1 MRFISAETGEDLDM
15 LAEENPVMEKA
26 VNKLLYVSAD
36 EKLRVEYEMRLK
48 TELDYHSVMTRNF
61 RKGVAEGEKRGEKR
75 GAKKIALMIAKNLL
89 KKNMAVDDIAD
100 ATGLSKEEIENIN
113 ASG

>member
-1 MRFISAETGEDLDM
+1 M
-15 LAEENPVMEKA
+15 LADENPVMEKA

-48 TELDYHSVMTRNF
+48 AELDYQSAMVSKYK
-61 RKGVAEGEKRGEKR
+61 KGKAEGEK
-75 GAKKIALMIAKNLL
+75 KKSLVIAKNLL
-89 KKNMAVDDIAD
+89 KKNMAVDDIAE
-100 ATGLSKEEIENIN
+100 ATGLSKEEIESVN